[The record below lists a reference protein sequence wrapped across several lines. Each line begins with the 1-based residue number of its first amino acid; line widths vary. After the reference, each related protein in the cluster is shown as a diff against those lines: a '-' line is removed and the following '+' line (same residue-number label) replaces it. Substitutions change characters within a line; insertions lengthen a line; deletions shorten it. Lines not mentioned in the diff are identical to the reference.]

1 MTKISNSGSRALT
14 TTTTA
19 SPRVRINSA
28 PPDEQER
35 KQLLPPLHRGFS
47 SIPAQDVL
55 EKLIAQAVSALRR
68 GIYWDRG
75 SILNILV

>member
-1 MTKISNSGSRALT
+1 MTKISDSGSRALT
-14 TTTTA
+14 TRT
-19 SPRVRINSA
+19 SSGRVGIRIA
-28 PPDEQER
+28 PPDAEER
-35 KQLLPPLHRGFS
+35 KQLEPPKHRGFS

-55 EKLIAQAVSALRR
+55 EKLIAQAVSAMRR